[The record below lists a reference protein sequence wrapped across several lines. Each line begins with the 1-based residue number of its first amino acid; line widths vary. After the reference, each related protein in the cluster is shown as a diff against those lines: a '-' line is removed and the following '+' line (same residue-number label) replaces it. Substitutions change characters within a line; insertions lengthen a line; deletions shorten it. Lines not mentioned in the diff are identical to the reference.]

1 MSSLTISERRVDGV
15 MILDL
20 VGDIRLGQE
29 NADLHNTIR
38 KVVESGEK
46 NVLLNLA
53 QVTRIDSS
61 GLGELVAAW
70 TTLRKNDGEAKLL
83 NLTQTVEHLMTLT
96 KLLTVFDTY
105 ENEADAIASFQSKVT
120 GPLDGEVWNN
130 AEAGI
135 N

>member
-1 MSSLTISERRVDGV
+1 MSSLIISERRVNGV

-38 KVVESGEK
+38 KVVENGEK
-46 NVLLNLA
+46 NILLNLA
-53 QVTRIDSS
+53 QVSKIDSS

-105 ENEADAIASFQSKVT
+105 ENEADAVASFQSKIT
-120 GPLDGEVWNN
+120 GPLDGKIWNN
-130 AEAGI
+130 AETSLH
-135 N
+135 

>member
-1 MSSLTISERRVDGV
+1 MSSLIISERRVDGV

-38 KVVESGEK
+38 KVVENGEK
-46 NVLLNLA
+46 NILLNLA
-53 QVTRIDSS
+53 QVSKIDSS

-105 ENEADAIASFQSKVT
+105 ENEADAVASFRSRVT
-120 GPLDGEVWNN
+120 GPLDTDVSNKAQASLN
-130 AEAGI
+130 
-135 N
+135 

>member
-1 MSSLTISERRVDGV
+1 MSSLIISERRVNGV

-38 KVVESGEK
+38 KVVENGEK
-46 NVLLNLA
+46 NILLNLA
-53 QVTRIDSS
+53 QVTKIDSS

-120 GPLDGEVWNN
+120 GPLDGTVWQN
-130 AEAGI
+130 AETSI
-135 N
+135 S

>member
-1 MSSLTISERRVDGV
+1 MSSLIISERRVNGV

-38 KVVESGEK
+38 KVVENGEK
-46 NVLLNLA
+46 NILLNLA
-53 QVTRIDSS
+53 QVSKIDSS

-105 ENEADAIASFQSKVT
+105 ENEADAVASFQSKTT
-120 GPLDGEVWNN
+120 GPLDGKIWNN
-130 AEAGI
+130 AETSLH
-135 N
+135 